1 MCFSA
6 KFLTQKSNCYT
17 TANCIWF
24 GFGVCFCFSNTT
36 KSFPEI
42 QRSKQFRM
50 IVSILALIPE
60 ATVLRLFWDLSHK
73 SS

>member
-6 KFLTQKSNCYT
+6 KFLSMKSNCFT

-24 GFGVCFCFSNTT
+24 GFGVCFYFSNIS

-42 QRSKQFRM
+42 QRSKQLRM
-50 IVSILALIPE
+50 IVSILPLIPQ
-60 ATVLRLFWDLSHK
+60 ATALRLVWDLSHK

>member
-6 KFLTQKSNCYT
+6 KSLSMKLSCFT
-17 TANCIWF
+17 TANRIWF
-24 GFGVCFCFSNTT
+24 GFRVCFYSSNIS

-50 IVSILALIPE
+50 IVSILSLIPQ